1 MRDAAPYGI
10 GVDIGGTFT
19 DLVMLDSRDGR
30 IATGKVLT
38 TPRDPSEAVLAGV
51 AALLRRAQVAP
62 DQVGLVIHGTTLV
75 ANALIER
82 RGVPTGLISTR
93 GFRDVLEIGT
103 ERRYDTYDLFM
114 DVPEPLV
121 PRRFRLGV
129 PERVGPYGA
138 VVEPLDEEA
147 VRDAARTMAK
157 GGVRRG
163 RRLPPARLPQP
174 VARAPHR

>member
-38 TPRDPSEAVLAGV
+38 TPRDLSEAVLAGV

-82 RGVPTGLISTR
+82 RGVPT
-93 GFRDVLEIGT
+93 
-103 ERRYDTYDLFM
+103 
-114 DVPEPLV
+114 
-121 PRRFRLGV
+121 
-129 PERVGPYGA
+129 
-138 VVEPLDEEA
+138 
-147 VRDAARTMAK
+147 
-157 GGVRRG
+157 
-163 RRLPPARLPQP
+163 PA
-174 VARAPHR
+174 